1 MKKWIKIAAAAVVA
15 VVLVK
20 ALVADS
26 CMIPSSGM
34 EESLQKG
41 EGVLVSKWSY
51 GLRLPFP
58 SFIGYHR
65 LGYITIKKGDI
76 AVFNDPSQTD
86 TRLEFRDVFIG
97 RCTGTPGDTL
107 MLDSEYLQSSVNDSL
122 NEVHPFVVPQK
133 SKTVKVH
140 PWNLILLCNTIK
152 LHEHK
157 RAKVK
162 GDTLFVEGK
171 AVEKYR
177 FTKDY
182 YWMSSNNPA
191 NLFDSRFF
199 GFVPEDH
206 IIGKAW
212 RIWLPKSFNRWF
224 QLVK

>member
-1 MKKWIKIAAAAVVA
+1 MNRWIKLAAVAVIA

-20 ALVADS
+20 ALLVDS
-26 CMIPSSGM
+26 CTIPSSGM
-34 EESLQKG
+34 EDSLQKG
-41 EGVLVSKWSY
+41 EAVLVSKWSY

-58 SFIGYHR
+58 SFIGYLR
-65 LGYITIKKGDI
+65 LGYIPVKEGDI

-97 RCTGTPGDTL
+97 RCSGTPGDTL
-107 MLDSEYLQSSVNDSL
+107 MLDSEYIETSVDDTL

-133 SKTVKVH
+133 FRTVYVR
-140 PWNLILLCNTIK
+140 PWNMILLCNTIK
-152 LHEHK
+152 FHEHK
-157 RAKVK
+157 RAEVK

-171 AVEKYR
+171 AVKKYR

-182 YWMSSNNPA
+182 YWMTSNNPA
-191 NLFDSRFF
+191 NLLDSRFF